1 MLKLLVCFEMAAQDR
16 LLAYHVIAHP
26 GQEPLFKKG
35 TIPQVRP
42 ALAITDPEPVLG
54 GFRR

>member
-1 MLKLLVCFEMAAQDR
+1 MAAQDR